1 MLLFFLTSLFLALLF
16 FALTK
21 MRLRQKKMD
30 CLPFQIAH
38 ELRSP
43 LTILQGYAETITL
56 LPHLSP
62 SQIQEIGRKMLLA
75 SQRIDRIVAAFM
87 TLSEVEKEQCPA
99 VACDLWRCLERC
111 KEHILER
118 YSKRVLLLPQK
129 KENLWIGMKES
140 FLEIVLM
147 NLLEN
152 AARYS
157 LEDTPIRITWEEKK
171 GGLLLSIEDQGAG
184 IDPQHLPHIFKSFY
198 CADREESRKHGG
210 AGLGLFIVK
219 RILDQANGKIFVRS
233 KKGEGTIFSLFAA
246 ATIDSNL

>member
-118 YSKRVLLLPQK
+118 YPKRVLLLPQK

-171 GGLLLSIEDQGAG
+171 EVFCFRLKIKERALIPSTC
-184 IDPQHLPHIFKSFY
+184 PIFLRVFIARTGKSL
-198 CADREESRKHGG
+198 ASM
-210 AGLGLFIVK
+210 
-219 RILDQANGKIFVRS
+219 
-233 KKGEGTIFSLFAA
+233 GERVLAFS
-246 ATIDSNL
+246 S